1 MKKILIAF
9 MLLGVMSCK
18 TELIDKI
25 DVFSLETGAYMRT
38 VAPWPLNVAN
48 GVVYSKAALA
58 AGSVKMTLEAVDPQ
72 KGSLFSAYDLTVRF
86 VDNTTANGNSSKPYA
101 ALDSYPASSF
111 TKDVVTGYPRREMT
125 LTASELMSKLGLT
138 AADVA
143 AGDVFEVHAVMKLA
157 DGRSFTDTNSGS
169 EIKGGA
175 YYKSPFFYRITV
187 NP

>member
-1 MKKILIAF
+1 MKKILLAF

-25 DVFSLETGAYMRT
+25 DVFSLQTGAYMRT

-48 GVVYSKAALA
+48 GIVYSKAALA
-58 AGSVKMTLEAVDPQ
+58 SGSVKLTLEAVDPQ
-72 KGSLFSAYDLTVRF
+72 QGSMLSTYDLTVRF
-86 VDNTTANGNSSKPYA
+86 VDNTTANGNSSKAYT

-125 LTASELMSKLGLT
+125 LTATELMSRLGLT

-143 AGDVFEVHAVMKLA
+143 AGDVFEVHAVMTLA